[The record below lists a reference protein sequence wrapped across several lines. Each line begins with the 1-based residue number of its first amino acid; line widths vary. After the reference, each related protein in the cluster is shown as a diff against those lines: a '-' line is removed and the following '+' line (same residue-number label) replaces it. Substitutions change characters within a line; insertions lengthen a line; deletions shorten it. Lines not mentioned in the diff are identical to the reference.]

1 MIIVLIDEIKKAN
14 MEALKSKNKDARA
27 ALSVV
32 INKFNIASIE
42 QKAQGKE
49 LGDNDLIAIIS
60 KVLKELK
67 EEKEGYQRVN
77 NIERVNGIEVQEKV
91 LQGYLPK
98 MMSEE
103 EIKEVI
109 LKLDDRSI
117 PSVMKHFKENYLGK
131 VDMGLV
137 SKIARSL

>member
-1 MIIVLIDEIKKAN
+1 MLIDEIKKAN
-14 MEALKSKNKDARA
+14 MEALKLKNKDARA

>member
-1 MIIVLIDEIKKAN
+1 MLIDEIKKAN